1 DENGQSIADDETLS
15 GKLDDQYEA
24 EPKDITDYVLV
35 ETPDNAKG
43 TFSNVSQEVTYV
55 YSKKTV
61 SNVTVHYRD
70 ETGKS
75 IADDKVLS
83 GKLDDQYEAEPKD
96 ITDYVLVET
105 PDNVKGTFSTTPQ
118 EVTYVYTKKTV
129 SNVIVHYQ
137 DEAGNTIADDETL
150 SGKLDT
156 NYTAKPKDITDYE
169 LVKIPDNV
177 KGQFS
182 NAPQEVTFV
191 YTKKAGADVIVHYQ
205 DEAGNTIAADET
217 LSGKLDTNYTAKP
230 KDITD
235 YELVKIPDN
244 VKGQFSNAPQEV
256 TFVYTKKAGADVI
269 VHFQDEDGNTIA
281 PDETLSGKLDAS
293 YTAKPKDITDY
304 ELVKTPMNATGTFGH
319 KTHDVTFVYTKKT
332 VSNVTVHYQD
342 ETGKTIADDKILSGK
357 LGDKYTAEPKDIT
370 DYELVDQP
378 TNATGTFRHDAQ
390 EVTFVYT
397 KTRVNPT
404 PTPSPTPSKDS
415 DTPIAGAD
423 VTIYHQNEAGK
434 TLAPKETLKGNLGEG
449 YVSMYK
455 EIAGYILKVRPANA
469 TGFFDSVPQSV
480 TYVYSKVKSVGN
492 ASIAGK
498 PKKKAKHKNKR
509 KRSVLKTKNKR
520 THKQSSFKR
529 KK

>member
-1 DENGQSIADDETLS
+1 M
-15 GKLDDQYEA
+15 
-24 EPKDITDYVLV
+24 LV
-35 ETPDNAKG
+35 KTPDNVKG
-43 TFSNVSQEVTYV
+43 KFSNDPQEVIYV
-55 YSKKTV
+55 YTKKTV

-70 ETGKS
+70 E
-75 IADDKVLS
+75 
-83 GKLDDQYEAEPKD
+83 
-96 ITDYVLVET
+96 
-105 PDNVKGTFSTTPQ
+105 N
-118 EVTYVYTKKTV
+118 
-129 SNVIVHYQ
+129 
-137 DEAGNTIADDETL
+137 
-150 SGKLDT
+150 
-156 NYTAKPKDITDYE
+156 
-169 LVKIPDNV
+169 
-177 KGQFS
+177 GQS
-182 NAPQEVTFV
+182 
-191 YTKKAGADVIVHYQ
+191 
-205 DEAGNTIAADET
+205 IAADET

-235 YELVKIPDN
+235 YELVKTPDN
-244 VKGQFSNAPQEV
+244 VKGQFSNDPQEV
-256 TFVYTKKAGADVI
+256 IYVYTKKAGADVI

-281 PDETLSGKLDAS
+281 PDEILSGKLDTS

-404 PTPSPTPSKDS
+404 PTPSPTPSKGS

-455 EIAGYILKVRPANA
+455 EIAGYILKVRPTNA

-509 KRSVLKTKNKR
+509 KRSTLKTKNKR